1 MSRLRRQSV
10 ESFAH
15 MTTPS
20 PYEIREKASA
30 ASGGRDGA
38 SSPEFDSGRFV
49 VGDPRM
55 LQVFELAR
63 RLGDVDTSVLVQ
75 GETGVGKEV
84 VAEHIHR
91 SSQRASGPFVRLNCA
106 ALPMSLL
113 ENELFGSV
121 RGAFTG
127 AERNRLG
134 YLESAH
140 GGTLFL
146 DEIGELPLTAQVKL
160 LNVLEN
166 REVRRLGTTG
176 GRRIDVRVVS
186 ATHRDLPSAI
196 EHGTFRADFF
206 YRLSAFTLTVPPL
219 RERPLDV
226 RLLAEKFVRDCARRE
241 GRPVPVLDASTLS
254 ALVRHPWPGNVREL
268 KNVIEHAIV
277 VADENRIFPDDLP
290 ASLGV

>member
-1 MSRLRRQSV
+1 
-10 ESFAH
+10 
-15 MTTPS
+15 MTTS
-20 PYEIREKASA
+20 TSSEIREKTSDASA
-30 ASGGRDGA
+30 LSGGRDGA
-38 SSPEFDSGRFV
+38 MPPECDIARFV

-63 RLGDVDTSVLVQ
+63 RLGEVDTSVLIQ

-106 ALPMSLL
+106 ALPAPLL

-127 AERNRLG
+127 AERNRIG
-134 YLESAH
+134 YFESAH

-146 DEIGELPLTAQVKL
+146 DEIGELPLVAQVKL

-186 ATHRDLPSAI
+186 ATHRDLQAAI

-226 RLLAEKFVRDCARRE
+226 RLLAEKFLRDCARRE

-254 ALVRHPWPGNVREL
+254 ALVRHAWPGNVREL

-277 VADENRIFPDDLP
+277 VGDENRIFPEDLP

>member
-1 MSRLRRQSV
+1 
-10 ESFAH
+10 

-20 PYEIREKASA
+20 SSEIREKTSGASN
-30 ASGGRDGA
+30 GRDGA
-38 SSPEFDSGRFV
+38 TPPEGDGRRFV
-49 VGDPRM
+49 VGDPQM

-63 RLGDVDTSVLVQ
+63 RLGEVDTSVLIQ

-91 SSQRASGPFVRLNCA
+91 SSARAAGPFVRLNCA
-106 ALPMSLL
+106 ALPLPLL

-127 AERNRLG
+127 ADRNRLG
-134 YLESAH
+134 YFESAH

-186 ATHRDLPSAI
+186 ATHRDLHSAI

-226 RLLAEKFVRDCARRE
+226 RLLAEKFVRDCAQRE
-241 GRPVPVLDASTLS
+241 GRPVPVLDASTMS
-254 ALVRHPWPGNVREL
+254 ALVRHSWPGNVREL
-268 KNVIEHAIV
+268 KNVIEHALV
-277 VADENRIFPDDLP
+277 VADENRIFAEDLP

>member
-1 MSRLRRQSV
+1 
-10 ESFAH
+10 

-20 PYEIREKASA
+20 SSEIREKTSGASN
-30 ASGGRDGA
+30 GRDGA
-38 SSPEFDSGRFV
+38 TPPEGDGRRFV
-49 VGDPRM
+49 VGDPQM

-63 RLGDVDTSVLVQ
+63 RLGEVATSVLIQ

-91 SSQRASGPFVRLNCA
+91 SSARAAGPFVRLNCA
-106 ALPMSLL
+106 ALPLPLL

-127 AERNRLG
+127 ADRNRLG
-134 YLESAH
+134 YFESAH

-186 ATHRDLPSAI
+186 ATHRDLHSAI

-226 RLLAEKFVRDCARRE
+226 RLLAEKFVRDCAQRE
-241 GRPVPVLDASTLS
+241 GRPVPVLDASTMS
-254 ALVRHPWPGNVREL
+254 ALVRHSWPGNVREL
-268 KNVIEHAIV
+268 KNVIEHALV
-277 VADENRIFPDDLP
+277 VADENRIVAEDLP

>member
-1 MSRLRRQSV
+1 
-10 ESFAH
+10 
-15 MTTPS
+15 MTTS
-20 PYEIREKASA
+20 TSSEIREKTSDASA
-30 ASGGRDGA
+30 LSGGRDGA
-38 SSPEFDSGRFV
+38 MPPECDIALFV

-63 RLGDVDTSVLVQ
+63 RLGEVDTSVLIQ

-106 ALPMSLL
+106 ALPAPLL

-127 AERNRLG
+127 AERNRIG
-134 YLESAH
+134 YFESAH

-146 DEIGELPLTAQVKL
+146 DEIGELPLVAQVKL

-186 ATHRDLPSAI
+186 ATHRDLQAAI

-226 RLLAEKFVRDCARRE
+226 RLLAEKFLRDCARRE

-254 ALVRHPWPGNVREL
+254 ALVRHAWPGNVREL

-277 VADENRIFPDDLP
+277 VGDENRIFPEDLP